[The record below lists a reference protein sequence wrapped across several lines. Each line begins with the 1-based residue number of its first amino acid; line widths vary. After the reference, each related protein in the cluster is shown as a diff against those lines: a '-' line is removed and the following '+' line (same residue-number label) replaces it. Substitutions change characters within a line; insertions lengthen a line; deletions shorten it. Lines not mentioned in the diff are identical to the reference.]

1 MRIKFY
7 ILHSGLSIGEEA
19 RERYKPYLPLF
30 LTLKSLPQRFKELQ
44 TRDFPYEHAVLARGF
59 IILRQG
65 TPARGRTAVCVCLF
79 SVLTRRL
86 RVRTDKIKF
95 IRVVIC
101 GSD

>member
-44 TRDFPYEHAVLARGF
+44 TRDFPYEHAVPARGF
-59 IILRQG
+59 IFF
-65 TPARGRTAVCVCLF
+65 TAGN
-79 SVLTRRL
+79 S
-86 RVRTDKIKF
+86 RVRADGCLRLF
-95 IRVVIC
+95 IFRSYAEVAC
-101 GSD
+101 ANR